1 MKWNKETIRFVF
13 LRTIGNFLV
22 LFSIWGMAM
31 TFGPALYLE
40 VLYRYNQ
47 ARNIRYVVAQIPTA
61 IAPTEVPSIGDL
73 SNLGDLGHIKN
84 QPTIAVPTPTD
95 ILPDT
100 FFGQL
105 TGGNSIEFLSPVS
118 TEFGIIIPKIG
129 ANAPILPNVD
139 AGIPD
144 EYLPALQ
151 NGVAHAAGT
160 VFPGVSGN
168 IFLFAHSTDAFW
180 NIGRYNAIFFL
191 LKELDKGDEIDVF
204 FQGKRHIYRVVN
216 TMIVDPDQ
224 TQYLTDRTPYEQ
236 LTLQTC
242 WPPGTTLQRLLVVA
256 RPEADIE

>member
-1 MKWNKETIRFVF
+1 MKWKWTKDTVRFVI

-22 LFSIWGMAM
+22 LFSLWGMAM

-47 ARNIRYVVAQIPTA
+47 ARNIRYVVAQAVIPT
-61 IAPTEVPSIGDL
+61 PSPSV
-73 SNLGDLGHIKN
+73 SNLGDLGN
-84 QPTIAVPTPTD
+84 LDDQPSRTIPTPTD
-95 ILPDT
+95 IPPDT

-139 AGIPD
+139 AGVPD

-151 NGVAHAAGT
+151 KGVAHAAGT

-191 LKELDKGDEIDVF
+191 LKELEKGDEIDLF

-216 TMIVDPDQ
+216 TMVVDPNQ
-224 TQYLTDRTPYEQ
+224 TQHLTDRTPYEQ

-256 RPEADIE
+256 RPEADVE

>member
-1 MKWNKETIRFVF
+1 MKWTKETVRFVI

-22 LFSIWGMAM
+22 LFSLWGMAM

-47 ARNIRYVVAQIPTA
+47 ARNIRYVVAEYVPA
-61 IAPTEVPSIGDL
+61 RPAPSI
-73 SNLGDLGHIKN
+73 SPQTPAVPTR
-84 QPTIAVPTPTD
+84 QPLFPTPTD
-95 ILPDT
+95 VVPDT

-118 TEFGIIIPKIG
+118 AEFGIIIPKIG

-139 AGIPD
+139 AGIPG

-151 NGVAHAAGT
+151 KGVAHAAGT

-216 TMIVDPDQ
+216 TMVVDPSQ